1 MIKNNMN
8 NDNNNRTVLV
18 AILMVLVFAVAFF
31 IGRVTADQNIG
42 NFSESEMESSDN
54 VENTS
59 GEAGNA
65 SSNMTEGQRKMLSSM
80 GINPDQVNI
89 TPQMIACAEA
99 KLGATRTEEI
109 KNGATPTFSEGAS
122 LVACYK

>member
-1 MIKNNMN
+1 MN

-59 GEAGNA
+59 GETGNA

-99 KLGATRTEEI
+99 KLGAERTEEI

>member
-1 MIKNNMN
+1 MN

-31 IGRVTADQNIG
+31 IGRVTADKNIG
-42 NFSESEMESSDN
+42 SFSGSEMEGSDN

-59 GEAGNA
+59 GETGNA

-99 KLGATRTEEI
+99 KLGAERTEEI